1 MKLFFVVFVS
11 GFLSLNAFAS
21 TDAATEAEKRYLIK
35 IAQELAHLEA
45 LAQKAADSADPDA
58 RITLDYVALR
68 NDLQEIKRAL
78 ETHVSKPSRTPRNLR
93 ALELAGK

>member
-1 MKLFFVVFVS
+1 MKLFFLVVVS
-11 GFLSLNAFAS
+11 SFLSLNAVAG

-35 IAQELAHLEA
+35 IAQELTHLET
-45 LAQKAADSADPDA
+45 LAQKAADNADPDA
-58 RITLDYVALR
+58 RVTLDYVALR

-93 ALELAGK
+93 DLELARN